1 MEINEATQRFI
12 ADNRDGDVRQLA
24 LRGSRT
30 AGVDLPFA
38 LDQIRGRQ
46 VAAAKMPRW
55 AATEGIVYP
64 PHLSLEQSSGEPAAL
79 YKAALAGSG
88 NRYVDLTGGMGGDF
102 SIMSARFQ

>member
-64 PHLSLEQSSGEPAAL
+64 PHLSLEQSSGEPTSPAAW
-79 YKAALAGSG
+79 AATSASCRPASGSAS
-88 NRYVDLTGGMGGDF
+88 T
-102 SIMSARFQ
+102 